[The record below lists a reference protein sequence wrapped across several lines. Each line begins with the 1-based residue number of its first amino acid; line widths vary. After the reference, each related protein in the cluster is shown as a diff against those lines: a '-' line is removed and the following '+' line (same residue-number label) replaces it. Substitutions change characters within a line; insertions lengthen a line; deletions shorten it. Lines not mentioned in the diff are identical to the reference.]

1 MKNPVKNNTRLKQT
15 LYNASLLL
23 TLAGSLFIS
32 PVSLAQSTGVL
43 GLYQSS
49 TQMTKL
55 SINTLEKTAHQNGCA
70 IRREGSVIGAQGNY
84 DLDSINGFFLLEC
97 EQPVMDG
104 GTKQD
109 IFSRLKNQFNH
120 LKLIEGNI
128 NQFGQFGLA
137 QAAGK
142 RAYILKVSDY
152 NNQAPIKRERD
163 LALLGKQSQSLNNH
177 YNVEAFLKVNDAAG
191 MARPDEVVVI
201 YYDSPQQAEQFRA
214 GNPDFMEKIGQF
226 NQDHISQ
233 FSYLQ
238 VLSHR

>member
-15 LYNASLLL
+15 LCNASLLL

-49 TQMTKL
+49 TQMTNSSL
-55 SINTLEKTAHQNGCA
+55 NTLEKTAHQNGCA
-70 IRREGSVIGAQGNY
+70 IRREGSVLGAQGNY

-97 EQPVMDG
+97 EKPVMDG
-104 GTKQD
+104 SSKQD
-109 IFSRLKNQFNH
+109 IFARLKKQLNQ
-120 LKLIEGNI
+120 LKLMEGNI

-142 RAYILKVSDY
+142 RSYILKVSDY
-152 NNQAPIKRERD
+152 NNQTPIKRERD
-163 LALLGKQSQSLNNH
+163 LVLLGTQKQTLNNH
-177 YNVEAFLKVNDAAG
+177 YNVEAFLKVNDA
-191 MARPDEVVVI
+191 
-201 YYDSPQQAEQFRA
+201 YYDSPQQAEQFRD
-214 GNPDFMEKIGQF
+214 GNPEFMEKIGQF
-226 NQDHISQ
+226 NQDHISR

>member
-1 MKNPVKNNTRLKQT
+1 MKNTVKNNTRLKKS
-15 LYNASLLL
+15 LVNASLLL
-23 TLAGSLFIS
+23 TLTGSLFIS

-43 GLYQSS
+43 GLYQTSS
-49 TQMTKL
+49 QM
-55 SINTLEKTAHQNGCA
+55 SHSNINTLEKTAHQSGCA
-70 IRREGSVIGAQGNY
+70 IRREGSVLGAQGNY

-97 EQPVMDG
+97 EKPVMDG
-104 GTKQD
+104 SSKQD
-109 IFSRLKNQFNH
+109 IFARLKKQLNQ
-120 LKLIEGNI
+120 LKLMEGNI

-142 RAYILKVSDY
+142 RSYILKVSDY
-152 NNQAPIKRERD
+152 NNQTPIKRERD
-163 LALLGKQSQSLNNH
+163 LALLGKQKQTLNNH

-214 GNPDFMEKIGQF
+214 GNPEFMEKIGQF
-226 NQDHISQ
+226 NQDHISR